1 MQFFSKTC
9 KSKISQNRSL
19 TENFILPICF
29 FFFLLIT
36 SFAPPPEILS
46 LSISF
51 LFYLPFTF
59 SFSLSSFSK
68 WPKPASFCLFLFCC
82 VRLSI
87 SFLFYLP
94 FSFSFSLSLFLNG
107 PTLASFCLFL
117 FSFNNNLNGKIVD
130 FSTGFK
136 HGSLEYAS

>member
-1 MQFFSKTC
+1 MGYFQVRYDSRVIIYNRRGFIRLATDHHFCSPTRDL
-9 KSKISQNRSL
+9 ISFYL
-19 TENFILPICF
+19 
-29 FFFLLIT
+29 
-36 SFAPPPEILS
+36 
-46 LSISF
+46 F

-117 FSFNNNLNGKIVD
+117 FSFNNNFNGKIVD

-136 HGSLEYAS
+136 LGSLEYAS